1 MAAVRGRNMDHQD
14 TASRPVGAFI
24 FDLDGTLVDS
34 RTDIAAAANVAR
46 AVLGLPPLAEPTL
59 RDYVG
64 DGVMLLLRRVLGH
77 DLAATAESPG
87 VLPADDARLPA
98 AHAAYMDH
106 YGRHLLDHT
115 RPYDGVPEL
124 LRVLSGVPLMVAT
137 NKPGGFSSTILAG
150 LGLDAYFRRVV
161 GGDQVP
167 ARKPDPAHL
176 RACLQGLTVETSTI
190 VVVGD
195 SPNDIL
201 AARALGAVAVGCTW
215 GLVPAPVLRALAPD
229 HLINAP
235 LELAALYAP
244 RDRGPSQEKP

>member
-1 MAAVRGRNMDHQD
+1 MAAVKGRIMDQQD
-14 TASRPVGAFI
+14 KARPPVGAFI

-34 RTDIAAAANVAR
+34 RADIAAAANVAR
-46 AVLGLPPLAEPTL
+46 AALGLPPLPEPTL
-59 RDYVG
+59 RGYVG

-77 DLAATAESPG
+77 DLAVTADGPG

-98 AHAAYMDH
+98 AHQAYVEH

-115 RPYDGVPEL
+115 RPYEGVPEL
-124 LRVLSGVPLMVAT
+124 LRALRGVPLMVAT
-137 NKPGGFSSTILAG
+137 NKPGRFSEAILDG
-150 LGLDAYFRRVV
+150 LGLGTFFRCVV

-176 RACLQGLTVETSTI
+176 RACLQGLTVEPGAI

-201 AARALGAVAVGCTW
+201 AARALGAVSVGCTW
-215 GLVPAPVLRALAPD
+215 GLVPAAVLRALEPD
-229 HLINAP
+229 HLIDAP
-235 LELAALYAP
+235 LELAALYRSP
-244 RDRGPSQEKP
+244 GQEKP

>member
-1 MAAVRGRNMDHQD
+1 MAAVKGRIMDHQD
-14 TASRPVGAFI
+14 KAPLVAGAFI

-46 AVLGLPPLAEPTL
+46 AAVGLPPLGEPTL
-59 RDYVG
+59 RSYVG

-77 DLAATAESPG
+77 DLAATADGPG
-87 VLPADDARLPA
+87 VLPAGDARLQA
-98 AHAAYMDH
+98 AHEAYVEH

-115 RPYDGVPEL
+115 RPYEGVPEL
-124 LRVLSGVPLMVAT
+124 LRALSGVPLMVAT
-137 NKPGGFSSTILAG
+137 NKPGAFSGAILAG
-150 LGLDAYFRRVV
+150 LGLDRFFRRVV
-161 GGDQVP
+161 GGDQVT

-176 RACLQGLTVETSTI
+176 RACLAGLDVAPRAI

-215 GLVPAPVLRALAPD
+215 GLVPAPVLRALEPD

-244 RDRGPSQEKP
+244 RGRGPGQETP